1 MKFAKP
7 IAIVLGVLVVGAIAV
22 FLVLSN
28 AQDKEHRQRIESL
41 DRLEQIQRNAEAS
54 AAQALELQER
64 AAKLMPQTAPSR

>member
-28 AQDKEHRQRIESL
+28 AQDKEHRQRMEA
-41 DRLEQIQRNAEAS
+41 LERAEAMQKN
-54 AAQALELQER
+54 AVEMQER
-64 AAKLMPQTAPSR
+64 LQKSFEQTYPSR